1 MDVRGGV
8 EFSFMSTTLDREVA
22 LAYARRKSSGAQL
35 VFEVQMGM
43 IDRGADLTWLSQ
55 YEHEREILF
64 APLTGLEVQ
73 GTRVENGTLVV
84 EVKLSVNLR
93 SLTLEDVV
101 AKMKHSHLQLIDM
114 LIDELVFAGAPAR
127 ALTPLRSVREEA
139 DRRANDHYNVAE
151 NFQAATNE
159 ALVAQRAVF
168 DLLGDERYWREN
180 DSGSSR
186 RSSRATSG
194 ACSPTSR
201 GRGDSCCSDSVVADD
216 LCRRLQALGSAGVTR
231 STDFAREQAHR
242 MRSTAALCARMMHHK
257 TAISLLR
264 LSLKRQELD
273 DYRPKVSEAP
283 PHFSGSTR
291 TVQPLPTAH
300 LTLAVLA
307 DLFPRSLASHVPTAR
322 RSKVRRGG
330 ALRLLCCGER
340 PQRADGDA
348 AAPGG
353 RPVAARGADA
363 HRGRDAAVARHAGQ
377 PD

>member
-22 LAYARRKSSGAQL
+22 LAYARRKNSGAQL

-43 IDRGADLTWLSQ
+43 IDRGADLSWLSQ
-55 YEHEREILF
+55 YEHEKEILF

-151 NFQAATNE
+151 NFQAATND

-180 DSGSSR
+180 DVSSR
-186 RSSRATSG
+186 RSSLQASG
-194 ACSPTSR
+194 AGTPRSR
-201 GRGDSCCSDSVVADD
+201 AESGDGVMAAD
-216 LCRRLQALGSAGVTR
+216 LTRRLQSLQLSSMKSLPR
-231 STDFAREQAHR
+231 STDSTREQAHR

-264 LSLKRQELD
+264 LSLDRQSLA
-273 DYRPKVSEAP
+273 DYRPKVRLLGA
-283 PHFSGSTR
+283 HQRTCVRVHRTR
-291 TVQPLPTAH
+291 ICG
-300 LTLAVLA
+300 
-307 DLFPRSLASHVPTAR
+307 PRSSDLLDPLASPHVTFTAW
-322 RSKVRRGG
+322 
-330 ALRLLCCGER
+330 
-340 PQRADGDA
+340 
-348 AAPGG
+348 
-353 RPVAARGADA
+353 
-363 HRGRDAAVARHAGQ
+363 
-377 PD
+377 